1 MTRWVVVVR
10 GRESV
15 VESEASVCG
24 EIEAMKSL
32 FPSCCG
38 GGGGGGA
45 VVVEGGRV
53 ETSMLGAESSAF
65 RTSVWDW
72 RETRIA
78 SAEVTQPEQARQSVR
93 LIWAEAAV
101 VVVVDVD
108 GLGLEGS

>member
-1 MTRWVVVVR
+1 M
-10 GRESV
+10 

-32 FPSCCG
+32 FSSCCGG

-45 VVVEGGRV
+45 VVVERGRV

-101 VVVVDVD
+101 VVVVVVVVDVD
-108 GLGLEGS
+108 GVGLEGS